1 MKGVDNMSGF
11 YSKIQE
17 NYSKLNELERTILE
31 YIKENLSHR
40 KSLTLNDVSHK
51 FFISPNTVVRLA
63 KKLGYSGFVQLR
75 EDLIHSLTPSI
86 DFQSLSIDNQL
97 LKTKKLLNEES
108 FKEIIHLIEEKKE
121 ILFYAHGLSKYSCDI
136 AADKLRILGK
146 NATVFNERHL
156 MLHSAIQSSNESLIF
171 LVSMS
176 GETKN
181 IVECANVASVNGAVI
196 VSITGLSQNSLEKIA
211 NINIFVDY
219 RRQVYEGM
227 DISSRFSVSYFFEVL
242 ISKYISII
250 NNV

>member
-1 MKGVDNMSGF
+1 MSEF
-11 YSKIQE
+11 YRNVQE
-17 NYSKLNELERTILE
+17 NYSKLNELERRILE
-31 YIKENLSHR
+31 YIKENLSH
-40 KSLTLNDVSHK
+40 KKYLTLNDVSNK

-75 EDLIHSLTPSI
+75 EDLIHSLIPSI
-86 DFQSLSIDNQL
+86 DFQSWSIDNQL
-97 LKTKKLLNEES
+97 LKTKKLLKEEA
-108 FKEIIHLIEEKKE
+108 FKEIIHLLDEKKE

-136 AADKLRILGK
+136 VADKLRILGK
-146 NATVFNERHL
+146 NAIVFNERHL
-156 MLHSAIQSSNESLIF
+156 MLHSAIHSNHESLIF

-181 IVECANVASVNGAVI
+181 IVECANVASVNGAII
-196 VSITGLSQNSLEKIA
+196 VSITGLSQNSIEKIA

-219 RRQVYEGM
+219 HRQVYEGM

-250 NNV
+250 RNV